1 MSIICFFET
10 IFFIVIYS
18 FLFRDLVR
26 ALKKKDDMGI
36 KVQFVKIFIAII
48 ITIALY
54 WFNP

>member
-10 IFFIVIYS
+10 IFFIVIYF

-36 KVQFVKIFIAII
+36 KVQLVKIFIAII
-48 ITIALY
+48 ITIAIY